1 MNMDALHTIRRLF
14 LVTAGGVLMAFNIN
28 TFANAG
34 GLLPGGFTGLVLL
47 VQDIGQRYFNVKLP
61 FSIMYYAL
69 NSVPAVFCFMFIG
82 KKFTLYS
89 ILMVAITGL
98 RTDWMPSIVPTS
110 LLIDFINLH
119 DTLLSAVFGGILNAV
134 AICLCLYAGATSGGT
149 DFIAIYISEKYRKDA
164 WNYIFAGN
172 CVILFVA
179 GYLFSMNKALYS
191 IIFQYVSTLTIG
203 VLYRNYQQSTLM
215 IITDMPKEVSE
226 VINNMTGHGAT
237 RFDGVGCFENKERI
251 MIYSIVTAS
260 QVKKLIPA
268 IKKIDNDAFINVVKT
283 EQLSGHFY
291 QRPRD

>member
-1 MNMDALHTIRRLF
+1 MVA
-14 LVTAGGVLMAFNIN
+14 VT
-28 TFANAG
+28 
-34 GLLPGGFTGLVLL
+34 GLL
-47 VQDIGQRYFNVKLP
+47 
-61 FSIMYYAL
+61 
-69 NSVPAVFCFMFIG
+69 
-82 KKFTLYS
+82 
-89 ILMVAITGL
+89 
-98 RTDWMPSIVPTS
+98 TDWLPAMNSSWHI
-110 LLIDFINLH
+110 LFIDFINLH

-149 DFIAIYISEKYRKDA
+149 DFIAIYISEKYRRDA
-164 WNYIFAGN
+164 WNYILAGN
-172 CVILFVA
+172 CVILVVA

-215 IITDMPKEVSE
+215 IITDMPKEISE
-226 VINNMTGHGAT
+226 LINKMTGHGAT
-237 RFDGVGCFENKERI
+237 RFDGFGCYENNTRI
-251 MIYSIVTAS
+251 MIYSVVTAS